1 MGGVALEIVVK
12 DDKKRVEVWLTR
24 AEKNDVQLK
33 ESLKPMF
40 AEYKAK
46 RYLCVVYNS
55 GDSDLFANT
64 RDLLL
69 HNKEVIAK
77 KISLDDIPTT
87 S

>member
-1 MGGVALEIVVK
+1 MEVIVK
-12 DDKKRVEVWLTR
+12 DDKKRVEIWLTR
-24 AEKNDVQLK
+24 AERDDVELK

-46 RYLCVVYNS
+46 KYLCVVYNS
-55 GDSDLFANT
+55 GNGDLFANT

-77 KISLDDIPTT
+77 KMSLEEILAANNG
-87 S
+87 

>member
-1 MGGVALEIVVK
+1 MEIVVK

-24 AEKNDVQLK
+24 AEKNDAQLK

-46 RYLCVVYNS
+46 KYLCVVYNS
-55 GDSDLFANT
+55 GNGDLFANT

-77 KISLDDIPTT
+77 KMNLDDIPTT

>member
-1 MGGVALEIVVK
+1 MEIVVK

-46 RYLCVVYNS
+46 KYLCVVYNS
-55 GDSDLFANT
+55 GSGDLFANT

-77 KISLDDIPTT
+77 KMSLDDIPTT